1 MKFYKGLVFL
11 LSGLFKFLFRLNITG
26 ADNVPD
32 SGNYLVVSNHISIAD
47 VFTLA
52 ISCKRQIHFMAKKEL
67 FKIPVLSQLVTA
79 LGAFPVDRKGNPASA
94 LKKAVKILE
103 QGEIVGLFPQG
114 TRQQNISVADTEFK
128 SGAAFCAYKSKSGII
143 PAFIKTDGQKFAL
156 FRKSEI
162 IYGKPIEF
170 NALPLS
176 EGGNDEYAV
185 VSELIKREIL
195 LLEEKAYGGKYNAK

>member
-128 SGAAFCAYKSKSGII
+128 SGAAFCAYKSKSGIV